1 MGPLLQPIVWNTIT
15 GIVWRSKE
23 TDADIMG
30 GKLTFY
36 ISKQNIFFL
45 MKCENKS
52 SKYIYCGIDA
62 VVYKPAC
69 FWLSFLGLFELA
81 EILLCFGAFP

>member
-1 MGPLLQPIVWNTIT
+1 
-15 GIVWRSKE
+15 
-23 TDADIMG
+23 
-30 GKLTFY
+30 
-36 ISKQNIFFL
+36 